1 MWRPTIPTG
10 WWISFVG
17 KAPSRRYRVSLG
29 SGPADRRLHPRE
41 AADEPV
47 RLITVGGHAYD
58 AVVVDRS
65 LRGLRILLDQAATL
79 QGEVTVLARS
89 AGAVY
94 VARVV
99 WRTPPYAGL
108 SITRTVDM
116 RTSAGHDT
124 AGLHKLWREH
134 IAR

>member
-1 MWRPTIPTG
+1 MP
-10 WWISFVG
+10 
-17 KAPSRRYRVSLG
+17 LG
-29 SGPADRRLHPRE
+29 TPADRRLHPRE

-47 RLITVGGHAYD
+47 RLVTASGHAYD
-58 AVVVDRS
+58 VAVVDRS
-65 LRGLRILLDQAATL
+65 FRGMRILVDRAATL

-89 AGAVY
+89 AGAVH
-94 VARVV
+94 VAKVV

-116 RTSAGHDT
+116 RTAAGPDT
-124 AGLHKLWREH
+124 AGLQKLWREH